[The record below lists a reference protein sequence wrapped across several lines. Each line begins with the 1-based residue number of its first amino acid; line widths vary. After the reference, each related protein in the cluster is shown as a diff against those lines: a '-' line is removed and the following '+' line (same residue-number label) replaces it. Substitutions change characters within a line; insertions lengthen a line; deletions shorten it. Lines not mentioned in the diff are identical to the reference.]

1 MKIIIPMAGMGTR
14 MRPHTLTV
22 PKPLIVLAGKS
33 IVQRLVESITKV
45 YAEPVEEIGYVIG
58 DFGKKVEKSLIDI
71 AENVGAK
78 AKIYYQHQ
86 ALGTA
91 HAVWCASESLSG
103 KTVVAFADTLFF
115 ADFKINYEPD
125 SIIWVHKVKN
135 PEAYG
140 VVTTDKSGIINGF
153 VEKPTEYVSDLAII
167 GIYYF
172 KDGEKLKK
180 ELNNIIDNKIMK
192 NGEYQLTTALENL
205 RNMGLKFVP
214 GEVDEWL
221 DCGNKEITVATHQ
234 RILSKS
240 TDGKFLSK
248 SAKIENS
255 TIIQP
260 CYIGN
265 AVEISNSVI
274 GPFVSVG
281 ENSIISNSVINNS
294 IIQNNSRIESI
305 CSRDSMI
312 GNNAKISGTP
322 CCLSV
327 GDYNMIEIK

>member
-45 YAEPVEEIGYVIG
+45 YSEPVEEIGFVIG
-58 DFGKKVEKSLIDI
+58 DFGEKVEKSLIDI

-91 HAVWCASESLSG
+91 HAVWCAGDSLSG

-115 ADFKINYEPD
+115 ADFKINNDSD
-125 SIIWVHKVKN
+125 SIIWVHKVTN
-135 PEAYG
+135 PQAYG
-140 VVTTDKSGIINGF
+140 VVTTDKSGLITGF
-153 VEKPTEYVSDLAII
+153 VEKPANFVSDLAII

-192 NGEYQLTTALENL
+192 SGEYQLTTALENL
-205 RNMGLKFVP
+205 RSQGLKFAP

-234 RILSKS
+234 RILAKS
-240 TDGKFLSK
+240 TDAKYLSK
-248 SAKIENS
+248 TAKIENS

-260 CYIGN
+260 CFIGN
-265 AVEISNSVI
+265 NTIISESVI
-274 GPFVSVG
+274 GPYVSIG
-281 ENSIISNSVINNS
+281 ENSVIKNSVISNS
-294 IIQNNSRIESI
+294 IIQNSSKIENI
-305 CSRDSMI
+305 CAHDSMI
-312 GNNAKISGTP
+312 GNNTKISGKP
-322 CCLSV
+322 FDLSV
-327 GDYNMIEIK
+327 GDYNIIDLK